1 MTTRNFL
8 VNKLILHFHNKLTKS
23 LFLMPQLI
31 QPLIPS
37 QLLRFPQISRF
48 SNLDQS
54 NKISHDFN
62 DVNFSYVHTLYINDG
77 HHLLD
82 NGTKNSKSQRQMYM
96 LISIYMS
103 VTIFHRTDSTNA
115 ESEQSTESWRNNSQ
129 SNIWGVSSTLA
140 NIHGFHDFSMLT
152 FLLHRLFLQITKS

>member
-54 NKISHDFN
+54 NKISHYFN

-129 SNIWGVSSTLA
+129 SNI
-140 NIHGFHDFSMLT
+140 
-152 FLLHRLFLQITKS
+152 